1 MRLRN
6 FLVCKTTS
14 LCYIRVKLSNPNM
27 KLVTG
32 VDLIEIERVQAAIDR
47 HGQRFLHRVFTPAE
61 LAEVGLHPASL
72 AARFAAKEAVSKA
85 LGSGIGQVAWQEI
98 EILRGPAR
106 EPVLHL
112 HGAGQ
117 DLSARLGIRHWS
129 VSLSHTHE
137 HAIAMVVGIG
147 E

>member
-1 MRLRN
+1 MRN

-14 LCYIRVKLSNPNM
+14 LCYIRVKLSSPYM

-32 VDLIEIERVQAAIDR
+32 VDLIEIERVQAAIER
-47 HGQRFLHRVFTPAE
+47 HGQRFLQRVFTPSE

-85 LGSGIGQVAWQEI
+85 LGCGIGLVSWQEI
-98 EILRGPAR
+98 EILRTPSR
-106 EPVLHL
+106 QPVLRL

-117 DLSARLGIRHWS
+117 DLSSRLGIHHWS